1 MIANDSQ
8 PATAA
13 QPTTH
18 RLDRA
23 IATIANVSRALATT
37 TNGVEPLAQAL
48 VQVAAQHFAAE
59 WAVLIVNRRVF
70 RYWVAHRGT
79 AGLVTHAEDDLPPD
93 LHDATRKALDL
104 QQLVHLE
111 SKDGPTILAA
121 PMWVSE
127 EARGALAVVP
137 ESGFEVDDREIM
149 VLQTLANQA
158 AVAIDNALLYEEAQR
173 QRRELERKNRELE
186 QADRWLQ
193 VARQNEIVNEERS
206 RIAREL
212 HDSVAQHL
220 LSIGMNLEWC
230 RAQLTPDSPVH
241 ERVSVAKE
249 LARNAVDRIRSA
261 IFELS
266 SMGGRD
272 VDLATALRDLAHEF
286 SHATRLP
293 VKLRVLGESR
303 RVPEAAEHAL
313 YQIAQESLFN
323 AFKHARAR
331 QINMTLRF
339 TGDALILTI
348 ADDGIG
354 ISETAMSRRGERGHY
369 GLRNMRARA
378 RELGGTFTIRPRD
391 GGGTEARVRIP
402 MINDQ

>member
-1 MIANDSQ
+1 MINNDSQ
-8 PATAA
+8 TDLAPES
-13 QPTTH
+13 TTH

-70 RYWVAHRGT
+70 RYWVAHRST
-79 AGLVTHAEDDLPPD
+79 AGLVTHAEDDLPPE
-93 LHDATRKALDL
+93 LHTATRRALDL

-111 SKDGPTILAA
+111 SKGGPTILAA

-137 ESGFEVDDREIM
+137 EAGFEIDEREIM

-158 AVAIDNALLYEEAQR
+158 AVAIDNALLYEEAQQ
-173 QRRELERKNRELE
+173 QRRELEAKNRELE
-186 QADRWLQ
+186 QVNRWLQ

-230 RAQLTPDSPVH
+230 RAQLAPDSPVY
-241 ERVSVAKE
+241 ERVSVSKE
-249 LARNAVDRIRSA
+249 LARSAVDRIRNA

-272 VDLATALRDLAHEF
+272 VDLPTALRDLAHEF

-293 VKLRVLGESR
+293 VKLRVLGAAR
-303 RVPEAAEHAL
+303 RLPEAVEHAL

-339 TGDALILTI
+339 TTDAVILTV

-354 ISETAMSRRGERGHY
+354 ISEAAMSRRGERGHY

-378 RELGGTFTIRPRD
+378 REVGGTFTIRPRA
-391 GGGTEARVRIP
+391 GGGTEARARIP
-402 MINDQ
+402 MSN